1 MLPHNWYL
9 FSDTLTPNFRDFH
22 VIPKI
27 ISTPQPKVPIQGEY
41 SEYFTDLAHELPKA
55 EEKPFYKWVLG
66 QFVLDVATWCDS
78 NLIRKKNTR
87 APCPPPIHQHWPDNN
102 HATNLKGFITQRC
115 EEHLN
120 TKLGKTEKNILDQH
134 NSCKWGLYISSR
146 WMLNQY
152 GNMKLNYNYDIVPS
166 LYTTLPSFGMR
177 CCVSTWTT
185 YRQRLRHSSTTTQWT
200 PTPSKPQDLKTTNS
214 ELKHQIHNSSIK
226 HLILD
231 LYSST
236 QTNIEKLMFYVLFF
250 ISSGQPPQKIH
261 DKRHGDRT
269 ICDSLT
275 CLFPKLKRRAH
286 SLHLG
291 CVKRVGLFYLWS
303 LLRGECVFFFLP
315 LSDGFLYEF
324 FGEDLGNWEKALD
337 IWKMAISLHIMSV
350 SYEWNKAWVK
360 TELSFWKLI

>member
-1 MLPHNWYL
+1 MSTTNPSTLAWQQPCYQPQGVHNTEVWGT
-9 FSDTLTPNFRDFH
+9 SQHKTGKNR
-22 VIPKI
+22 K
-27 ISTPQPKVPIQGEY
+27 
-41 SEYFTDLAHELPKA
+41 
-55 EEKPFYKWVLG
+55 
-66 QFVLDVATWCDS
+66 
-78 NLIRKKNTR
+78 NL
-87 APCPPPIHQHWPDNN
+87 
-102 HATNLKGFITQRC
+102 
-115 EEHLN
+115 
-120 TKLGKTEKNILDQH
+120 LDQH

-250 ISSGQPPQKIH
+250 ISSGQPPPKNPRQETWRSH
-261 DKRHGDRT
+261 HLR
-269 ICDSLT
+269 
-275 CLFPKLKRRAH
+275 LFNLPFSKAKTSRSFSSPWVCQEGGTFLPVEFTTW
-286 SLHLG
+286 G
-291 CVKRVGLFYLWS
+291 M
-303 LLRGECVFFFLP
+303 CVFFFTPFGWLFVWIFWRGFRE
-315 LSDGFLYEF
+315 LRKSIGYMEDG
-324 FGEDLGNWEKALD
+324 D
-337 IWKMAISLHIMSV
+337 IFTYHVCLLWMKQGV
-350 SYEWNKAWVK
+350 G
-360 TELSFWKLI
+360 